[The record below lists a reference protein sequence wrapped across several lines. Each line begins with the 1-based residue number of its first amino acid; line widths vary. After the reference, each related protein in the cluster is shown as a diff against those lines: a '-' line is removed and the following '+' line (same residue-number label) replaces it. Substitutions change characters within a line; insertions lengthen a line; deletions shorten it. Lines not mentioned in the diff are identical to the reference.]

1 VPNDHQ
7 GIHFQTKRWFDRGN
21 LQELTSGTVVLR
33 PMLMGVPNACR
44 YEGKNGNEHHQ
55 TYSS

>member
-1 VPNDHQ
+1 
-7 GIHFQTKRWFDRGN
+7 
-21 LQELTSGTVVLR
+21 LTSGTVVLR